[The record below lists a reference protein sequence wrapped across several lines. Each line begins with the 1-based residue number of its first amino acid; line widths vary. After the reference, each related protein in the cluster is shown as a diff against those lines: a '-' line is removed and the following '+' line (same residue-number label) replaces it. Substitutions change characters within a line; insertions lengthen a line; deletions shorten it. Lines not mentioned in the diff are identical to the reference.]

1 MLAAATADGGIVLV
15 DTPTV
20 ESEPTVPVL
29 RLDSF
34 AVRRDG
40 RWQDVPLQPV
50 MTLAPDEHEFIVRA
64 RLLAYDDP
72 GSNRYWSK
80 LEGFDTDWVQQGA
93 VGERSFTGLPAG
105 KYTLRL
111 RAAAAAGEIGRAS
124 CRERVCQY
132 V

>member
-1 MLAAATADGGIVLV
+1 MIRRPPRSTRT
-15 DTPTV
+15 DTLFPYTTLFR
-20 ESEPTVPVL
+20 S
-29 RLDSF
+29 
-34 AVRRDG
+34 DG
-40 RWQDVPLQPV
+40 RWQDVPLQPQ
-50 MTLAPDEHEFIVRA
+50 MTLSPDEHEFIVRA

-111 RAAAAAGEIGRAS
+111 RAADAAAIGRPS
-124 CRERVCQY
+124 GREGGCQY